1 MNKDSKNAMNKALFS
16 IGALAFMCACS
27 IDEPGT
33 GSANPANAIS
43 VTSEVSTPSRA
54 GYTSETLRE
63 FGLFVI
69 GDELVYNNKKMSGG
83 PIEGWSTDE
92 TMYWTS
98 PSSSHIVLAYA
109 PYIDAPLDGKSK
121 IDISVRND
129 QSTEEGVKASD
140 FIAMKKAAYI
150 PQNDMVGGK
159 LLVKMDHMFTKV
171 FVELS
176 YPEIYAS
183 AATNP
188 VADFGVSGMVTEATI
203 DFGAWDGTVSTV
215 ALNGNSEKA
224 EITPYELSHDA
235 DNRVVTYEFI
245 AVPQEVAQIGV
256 SFKAGGIP
264 YSWKYDNLKMEAGKA
279 ITIRLS
285 IDKTGV
291 NLGSATVG
299 EWTTGDDIN
308 GGNPGGN
315 PEAYTVEEIVDGKSQ
330 WSIEY
335 GTASMPFGPYS
346 QLFNNNNGDG
356 WFSQV
361 VDGYAGSSNTG
372 KPYCVVDLG
381 EKVWLSGVGCATA
394 NHDVMPKAV
403 DFYITKKELVENV
416 ITADELSRILCE
428 SEPNGD
434 ALVKSDEYKNE
445 YLPKI
450 AAADAEMEW
459 IHVGK
464 VEIGAL
470 SADWGLKNYYIDF
483 DEEKLAEKLVGR
495 WLKVEMTFFS
505 AEEHAVLGGDRAR
518 IAEIFVKKVAKVQGK
533 AVRL

>member
-1 MNKDSKNAMNKALFS
+1 MKKVLFY

-27 IDEPGT
+27 SDEPGT

-43 VTSEVSTPSRA
+43 VTTEISTPSRA
-54 GYTSETLRE
+54 GYTVETLRE

-98 PSSSHIVLAYA
+98 PSSSHVILAYA
-109 PYIDAPLDGKSK
+109 PYVNASLDGKSK
-121 IDISVRND
+121 IDIGVRND
-129 QSTEEGVKASD
+129 QSTEDGVEASD

-150 PQNDMVGGK
+150 PQNDMVDGK
-159 LLVKMDHMFTKV
+159 LLVEMNHMFTKV

-176 YPEIYAS
+176 YPESYAS
-183 AATNP
+183 AGANP
-188 VADFGVSGMVTEATI
+188 VAAFGVSGMVTEATI
-203 DFGAWDGTVSTV
+203 DFGAWDGTVNSV

-235 DNRVVTYEFI
+235 INRVVTYEFI

-256 SFKAGGIP
+256 SFNAGGIP

-291 NLGSATVG
+291 NLGDASVG

-308 GGNPGGN
+308 GGNPGEN
-315 PEAYTVEEIVDGKSQ
+315 PDAYTVEEIVEGKSQ

-335 GTASMPFGPYS
+335 GTVSMPFGPYS
-346 QLFNNNNGDG
+346 QLFNNDTSDG

-361 VDGYAGSSNTG
+361 VDGYAGSPNTG
-372 KPYCVVDLG
+372 KPYCVIDLG
-381 EKVWLSGVGCATA
+381 EKVWLAGVGCATLFA
-394 NHDVMPKAV
+394 DVMPKAV

-416 ITADELSRILCE
+416 ITEEELDQILCK
-428 SEPNGD
+428 STPCGD
-434 ALVKSDEYKNE
+434 DLAKSDEYKNV

-470 SADWGLKNYYIDF
+470 NSDWALKNYYIDF
-483 DEEKLAEKLVGR
+483 DDEKLAEKLVGR
-495 WLKVEMTFFS
+495 WIKVEMTFFT
-505 AEEHAVLGGDRAR
+505 AEEHALKGGDRAR
-518 IAEIFVKKVAKVQGK
+518 IAEVFVKQVTKEQGEIVQ
-533 AVRL
+533 L